1 MIQVKL
7 FFMNYKFFQQ
17 KLRHVFLLMV
27 LPLSLFS
34 VVAVANDSEIQ
45 TIDDDKKLFEKAV
58 EYSSQEQ
65 WVQAEVIYRDLL
77 KRNQQWPE
85 PGNNLA
91 ILLLKTSRIDEA
103 KKVLEQAV
111 SSSPS
116 YRVTQKNRSQLYNYL
131 ATQAYEKALG
141 SEQLIDVPELELIQE
156 IYQPV
161 IIIERVIEKP
171 IEKIVFKEVF
181 VEKPIEKIVI
191 KEVLVEKPVEK
202 IVIKEVFV
210 EKAQPEIVI
219 EAESESQKTD
229 QKNINTH
236 INQQLTVWS
245 KAWSS
250 GDFKSYIQ
258 FYSDS
263 FMPSDARKS
272 YAEWKNIRRARL
284 RFTKGV
290 NIQIE
295 KVRVFVEANGEYVL
309 VEFMQN
315 YRSDSYSDSV
325 LKQVYMQ
332 KQQNNWLILSERTIK
347 KY

>member
-1 MIQVKL
+1 M
-7 FFMNYKFFQQ
+7 
-17 KLRHVFLLMV
+17 
-27 LPLSLFS
+27 
-34 VVAVANDSEIQ
+34 
-45 TIDDDKKLFEKAV
+45 
-58 EYSSQEQ
+58 
-65 WVQAEVIYRDLL
+65 
-77 KRNQQWPE
+77 
-85 PGNNLA
+85 
-91 ILLLKTSRIDEA
+91 
-103 KKVLEQAV
+103 
-111 SSSPS
+111 
-116 YRVTQKNRSQLYNYL
+116 
-131 ATQAYEKALG
+131 
-141 SEQLIDVPELELIQE
+141 
-156 IYQPV
+156 
-161 IIIERVIEKP
+161 
-171 IEKIVFKEVF
+171 
-181 VEKPIEKIVI
+181 
-191 KEVLVEKPVEK
+191 LVEKPVEK